1 MRMAFL
7 LTSVAVAACI
17 GGSSARAEWPDR
29 PIKMI
34 VPFSAGSSSDT
45 IARIVA
51 AKMGERLGQQIVV
64 ENRVGGSTII
74 GTDSVAKSA
83 PDGYTLELAN
93 TTTHAASAA
102 LNATLPFDPV
112 RDFAPVAMIGVSPF
126 VLIGATQVTATTLK
140 DFVALAKAK
149 PGSLSYAS
157 AGTGTLAH
165 LAGELFK
172 SKAGIEVTH
181 VPYRGSAQSMIDL
194 MQGRIDLSVST
205 IPPTLQHIREGKLR
219 AFATMSEKRNA
230 SLPEVPTVAEAG
242 VPGCEAALWTAV
254 VVPAGVPADIIKRL
268 NAAVVAAVATPDIQQ
283 ALTIQGVDPEP
294 GPPEA
299 VSERIKADIVKW
311 KDVVATAKIT
321 GAQ

>member
-1 MRMAFL
+1 
-7 LTSVAVAACI
+7 
-17 GGSSARAEWPDR
+17 
-29 PIKMI
+29 MI

-51 AKMGERLGQQIVV
+51 IKMGERLGQQVVV

-74 GTDSVAKSA
+74 GTDSVAKAA
-83 PDGYTLELAN
+83 PDGYTLQLAN
-93 TTTHAASAA
+93 TTTHAASVA

-112 RDFAPVAMIGVSPF
+112 KDFAPVAMIGVSPF
-126 VLIGATQVTATTLK
+126 VLIGATQVAAPTLK
-140 DFVALAKAK
+140 DFVALAKAR

-219 AFATMSEKRNA
+219 ALATMSEKRNI

-242 VPGCEAALWTAV
+242 VPGCDAALWTAV
-254 VVPAGVPADIIKRL
+254 VVPAGVPADIIKKL
-268 NAAVVAAVATPDIQQ
+268 NAAVLAAVATPDSQQ
-283 ALTIQGVDPEP
+283 ALTIHGVDPEP

-299 VSERIKADIVKW
+299 VGERIKADIVKW
-311 KDVVATAKIT
+311 KDVVAAAKIT
-321 GAQ
+321 GTQ

>member
-1 MRMAFL
+1 MQRRHL
-7 LTSVAVAACI
+7 LLATAGLATPFI
-17 GGSSARAEWPDR
+17 ARAQGGYPGRTVRMVVPWPPGQATDL
-29 PIKMI
+29 M
-34 VPFSAGSSSDT
+34 
-45 IARIVA
+45 ARIT
-51 AKMGERLGQQIVV
+51 GQRVSELWGQPIIP
-64 ENRVGGSTII
+64 ENRAGAGGMI
-74 GTDSVAKSA
+74 GTDAVAKAA
-83 PDGYTLELAN
+83 PDGYTIL
-93 TTTHAASAA
+93 AASTGPITTAP
-102 LNATLPFDPV
+102 LVQRTPYDPEK
-112 RDFAPVAMIGVSPF
+112 DFAPVAMIGVSPF
-126 VLIGATQVTATTLK
+126 VLIGATQVAAPTLK
-140 DFVALAKAK
+140 EFVALAKAR

-172 SKAGIEVTH
+172 NKAGIEVTH

-254 VVPAGVPADIIKRL
+254 VVPAGVPADIIKKL
-268 NAAVVAAVATPDIQQ
+268 NTAVLAAVATPDIRQ

-299 VSERIKADIVKW
+299 VGERIKADIVKW
-311 KDVVATAKIT
+311 KDVVAAAKIT
-321 GAQ
+321 GTQ

>member
-1 MRMAFL
+1 MMRMTL
-7 LTSVAVAACI
+7 LLIAATSI
-17 GGSSARAEWPDR
+17 GINAARAEWPDR

-51 AKMGERLGQQIVV
+51 AKMGERLGQQLVV

-74 GTDSVAKSA
+74 GTDAVAKSV
-83 PDGYTLELAN
+83 PDGYTLLLAN

-112 RDFAPVAMIGVSPF
+112 KDFAPVAMIGVSPF
-126 VLIGATQVTATTLK
+126 VLIGATQVSAPTLK
-140 DFVALAKAK
+140 DFVTLAKAK

-172 SKAGIEVTH
+172 RKAGIDVTH

-219 AFATMSEKRNA
+219 GLATMSERRNV
-230 SLPEVPTVAEAG
+230 SLPDTPTVAEAG
-242 VPGCEAALWTAV
+242 IPGCEAALWTAIM
-254 VVPAGVPADIIKRL
+254 VPAGVPADIVKRL
-268 NAAVVAAVATPDIQQ
+268 NAAVLAVVATSEINQ

-311 KDVVATAKIT
+311 KDVVAAAKIT
-321 GAQ
+321 GTQ

>member
-1 MRMAFL
+1 MKRAAL
-7 LTSVAVAACI
+7 LVTFVAATLI
-17 GGSSARAEWPDR
+17 GGSPARAEWPDR

-51 AKMGERLGQQIVV
+51 IKMGERLGQQVVV

-102 LNATLPFDPV
+102 LNATLPFDPIK
-112 RDFAPVAMIGVSPF
+112 DFAPVAMIGVSPF
-126 VLIGATQVTATTLK
+126 VLIGATQVAASALK
-140 DFVALAKAK
+140 DFVALAKAR

-172 SKAGIEVTH
+172 SKAGVEVTH

-194 MQGRIDLSVST
+194 MQGRIDLSIST

-219 AFATMSEKRNA
+219 AFAVMSEKRNA

-254 VVPAGVPADIIKRL
+254 VTPAGVPADIIKKL
-268 NAAVVAAVATPDIQQ
+268 NAAVLAAVAAPDIQQ

-294 GPPEA
+294 GPPET

-311 KDVVATAKIT
+311 KDVVAAAKIT
-321 GAQ
+321 GTQ